1 MNEMNGMNEMNKMNN
16 NIIIFNYEII
26 LFYLTIK

>member
-1 MNEMNGMNEMNKMNN
+1 MNGMNEMNEMNN
-16 NIIIFNYEII
+16 NIIIFNYKII

>member
-1 MNEMNGMNEMNKMNN
+1 MNGMNEMNKMNN
-16 NIIIFNYEII
+16 NIIICNYKII